1 MVVESEGDVDKLDE
15 FSCDAKSAWRVEGLN
30 CVVELLVDEEEA
42 APPVEDVKVVPAFDE
57 EGVVPPVEGE
67 EFVLPVVP
75 DPVVDVVPADGV
87 VDDVG
92 SALFVTAKTKNSGDD
107 PELAPELPEAWG
119 SRACRSA

>member
-1 MVVESEGDVDKLDE
+1 MESEGDVAELDE

-30 CVVELLVDEEEA
+30 CVVEVLVDEEEA
-42 APPVEDVKVVPAFDE
+42 ALPVEDVEVVPAFDDE

-75 DPVVDVVPADGV
+75 DPVVAVVPPDDV

-107 PELAPELPEAWG
+107 PALAPELPEACG